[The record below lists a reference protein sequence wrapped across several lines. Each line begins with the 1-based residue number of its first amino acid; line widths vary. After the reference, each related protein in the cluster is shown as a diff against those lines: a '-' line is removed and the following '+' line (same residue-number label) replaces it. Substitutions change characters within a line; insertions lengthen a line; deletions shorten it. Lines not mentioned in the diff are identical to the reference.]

1 MSVYGWAGKILR
13 VNFTTGNIS
22 TEDTLKYK
30 NYVGGMGLGYK
41 IIYDEVPLE
50 THPHDEASKV
60 VLSLGPLTGTGVPCS
75 GRLNMSFLSSW
86 TKGFSIV
93 DAHMG
98 GHIAHAI
105 KYAGYDAVIF
115 EGKSSKPVYLKID
128 DDKVSIEDASHIWG
142 KGTFEANRTLIEENG
157 ETFDAATIGQA
168 GENLVNMSCM
178 ITSVGN
184 SGGAGVGAILGSKLK
199 VL

>member
-41 IIYDEVPLE
+41 IIYDEVPLD

-60 VLSLGPLTGTGVPCS
+60 VLGLGPLTGTGVPCS

-98 GHIAHAI
+98 GHIAR
-105 KYAGYDAVIF
+105 
-115 EGKSSKPVYLKID
+115 SSC
-128 DDKVSIEDASHIWG
+128 
-142 KGTFEANRTLIEENG
+142 TT
-157 ETFDAATIGQA
+157 
-168 GENLVNMSCM
+168 
-178 ITSVGN
+178 
-184 SGGAGVGAILGSKLK
+184 ILGRILCSIR
-199 VL
+199 